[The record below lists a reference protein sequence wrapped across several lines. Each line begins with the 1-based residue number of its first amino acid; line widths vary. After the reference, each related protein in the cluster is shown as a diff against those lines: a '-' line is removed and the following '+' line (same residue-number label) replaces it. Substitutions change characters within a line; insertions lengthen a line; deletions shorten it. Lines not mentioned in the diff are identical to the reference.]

1 MYKLLIVDD
10 EFIERDALKFII
22 NKHCPQIDDIE
33 QASNGKEAIIKSSTF
48 LPDIIFM
55 DIKMPGING
64 IEAAKKIKQFH
75 PGCKIVFLT
84 AFDYFDYAQE
94 AVKIGVEDFIIK
106 PATNEQVVEMVN
118 KLTTALGAE
127 RIRQTKRQE
136 VENKLEKITQYLKNE
151 LVSSLVSGEI
161 EDSQIL
167 EYFSVLDVRFNEGFS
182 AVVNIN
188 YSFTFSQNNHSEK
201 DISSLR
207 KNMIKKRCMEKL
219 QFELQ
224 RHNLYS
230 LISCMGNHIFL
241 LLICHKDYKIPNMK
255 EWSVKIFEKIWK
267 VIYEQLGI
275 FINIGIGHQFDN
287 VHDITLSFSQAKIA
301 CKHGINAYQEIIH
314 FDDIEQDRILLAY
327 PAEKEKQ
334 LCEKIIRCDENGAL
348 VLVDEILDWM
358 IQSFHSIKDIRR
370 KIYELIVILTRTVS
384 REVNLKE
391 NTSANYL
398 EELQAVHTIGEI
410 RTYVKH
416 QLEKIIREV
425 NAVKLDRTGSLI
437 EKVCEYIK
445 QNYMKEITLD
455 EMAAMT
461 GFSSYYFSKIF
472 KQYQNINFIDYL
484 TSVRIEKAKEFLK
497 DPTANIKE
505 ISNMVGYSDPN
516 YFTRVFKRTEGITPT
531 EYRDKKVLSEQ

>member
-64 IEAAKKIKQFH
+64 IEAAKNIKQFH

-118 KLTTALGAE
+118 KLTTALDAE